1 MTNEWAI
8 VVLPEIF
15 GINGFVSGVVERLA
29 LTHGVPVYA
38 IDFFFPVTGEHKMYD
53 YVADREA
60 AHGAMERVTNEA
72 FNTYFKSEL
81 DRIQAEHPSV
91 TKFAVVGFCFGGRL
105 AYLAGLDSRVQKIVS
120 FYGGRAGE
128 CVALLAK
135 ARAHTSLKVLAFFGG
150 QDASIPLGDRD
161 QTAHV
166 LTEAGIS
173 YQAITYEEA
182 GHAFMNQERGDRY
195 HEASAQDATKELD
208 VFLAAVP

>member
-15 GINGFVSGVVERLA
+15 GVNGFVSGTVERLVKA
-29 LTHGVPVYA
+29 HAVPVCA
-38 IDFFFPVTGEHKMYD
+38 IDFFFPVTGEHKVYD

-105 AYLAGLDSRVQKIVS
+105 AYLTGLDSRVQKIIS

-128 CVALLAK
+128 CVALLAE
-135 ARAHTSLKVLAFFGG
+135 ARARSSLRVLAFYGG
-150 QDASIPLGDRD
+150 QDASISLEDRD

-182 GHAFMNQERGDRY
+182 GHAFMNQERTDRY
-195 HEASAQDATKELD
+195 HEASAQNATKELD
-208 VFLAAVP
+208 AFLQVP